1 LLNLTTPGGETKAPT
16 FSASLSGNFRA
27 TLSDPVPRRSRSSV
41 WLLFSLILLGS
52 PARADLAGTA
62 AATVPPVATAAA
74 TAPAPAAT
82 AAPAGRLYVLMI
94 NGGGSRD
101 DNYASHVAHLRELT
115 ARLLKGGVPNDRI
128 TILSSDGSN
137 PAADFARRQPALE
150 NMNLLDGTALQKLL
164 AEPLDFENST
174 VDGIKLLPATRATL
188 SRWLR
193 ATRTWMKP
201 ADTLLVYVT
210 DHGLDDPTDPL
221 RNQITLW
228 GNRAGIDVRQL
239 ATDLGQLPP
248 GLRVVTVMSQ
258 CFSGG
263 FAQLQRAVPQKR
275 GLRATAWQGP
285 TCGYFSTSADRP
297 AYGCFPESSAEDRM
311 GHAFTFIDALATR
324 AKLPD
329 VHAEVL
335 VADRSPDVP
344 LRSSDLFLAEVL
356 AEAARIAAVD
366 PEVLGDRLL
375 AGPGLNPPA
384 ELDQATRVAK
394 VYQFG
399 SPPTLHGL
407 RVQLDQLGS
416 ALDRATKQQTQ
427 WDDTVADANRTQLQ
441 RFMAANPRWR
451 IWISPQKL
459 RRMARP
465 VRRKLTAELLTAIG
479 AFTGTDPKLREQIA
493 GLLDRADRTAALVYR
508 MEVREA
514 AWLRVRVLLTSAAA
528 RIHLTLVGT
537 PEQRK
542 QLADLDACEALA
554 IPNPA
559 KTGTT
564 APDPNKRPAPPKFST
579 PAEDQKVAQ
588 GLQPSWLG
596 IAFRPPVKLVRH
608 RLKLSEGAA
617 VVTAVV
623 PQSPAAA
630 AGFVPGDIVVG
641 EKGRAFTRPNEVR
654 AFTMLAVP
662 EKPAGIEIFRRGQRQ
677 VLEVKLTPAP

>member
-1 LLNLTTPGGETKAPT
+1 M
-16 FSASLSGNFRA
+16 LSG
-27 TLSDPVPRRSRSSV
+27 
-41 WLLFSLILLGS
+41 LILLGS
-52 PARADLAGTA
+52 PARADLAGTT
-62 AATVPPVATAAA
+62 AATVPPVATATTPAPPANEAA
-74 TAPAPAAT
+74 AAAPA
-82 AAPAGRLYVLMI
+82 AGRLYVLMI
-94 NGGGSRD
+94 NGGGSRE

-115 ARLLKGGVPNDRI
+115 ARLLKAGVPNDRI

-137 PAADFARRQPALE
+137 PAADFARRGPALE
-150 NMNLLDGTALQKLL
+150 NMNLLDGTTLQKQL

-188 SRWLR
+188 SRWLH
-193 ATRTWMKP
+193 ATRTWMQP
-201 ADTLLVYVT
+201 ADTLFVYVT
-210 DHGLDDPTDPL
+210 DHGLDDPNDPL

-228 GNRAGIDVRQL
+228 GNRAGINVRQL
-239 ATDLGQLPP
+239 ATELQQLPP

-263 FAQLQRAVPQKR
+263 FAQLQRAVPQKDKAH
-275 GLRATAWQGP
+275 ATAWQGP

-297 AYGCFPESSAEDRM
+297 AYGCFPESSADDRM

-344 LRSSDLFLAEVL
+344 LRSSDLFLADVL
-356 AEAARIAAVD
+356 AEAARIADVD

-384 ELDQATRVAK
+384 ELDLATRVAK
-394 VYQFG
+394 AYQFPA
-399 SPPTLHGL
+399 PPTLRGL
-407 RVQLDQLGS
+407 RVQLDQLSS
-416 ALDRATKQQTQ
+416 ALDRGTKQQTQ
-427 WDDTVADANRTQLQ
+427 WDETVAEANRTQLQ
-441 RFMAANPRWR
+441 RFLAANPRWQTWLR
-451 IWISPQKL
+451 PPNL
-459 RRMARP
+459 RRMTRP
-465 VRRKLTAELLTAIG
+465 VRRKLTAELLTSLG
-479 AFTGTDPKLREQIA
+479 AFTGSDPKLREQVA

-542 QLADLDACEALA
+542 ELADLDACEALV

-564 APDPNKRPAPPKFST
+564 AATPGKRPSPPNFPT
-579 PAEDQKVAQ
+579 PAEDQKVGQA
-588 GLQPSWLG
+588 LQPSWLG
-596 IAFRPPVKLVRH
+596 IAFRPPVKLVRR

-630 AGFVPGDIVVG
+630 AGIVPGDIVVG
-641 EKGRAFTRPNEVR
+641 EKGHAFSRLNEVR
-654 AFTMLAVP
+654 AFTMLAAP
-662 EKPAGIEIFRRGQRQ
+662 DKPTGIEIFRRGQRQ
-677 VLEVKLTPAP
+677 VIDVKMTPAP